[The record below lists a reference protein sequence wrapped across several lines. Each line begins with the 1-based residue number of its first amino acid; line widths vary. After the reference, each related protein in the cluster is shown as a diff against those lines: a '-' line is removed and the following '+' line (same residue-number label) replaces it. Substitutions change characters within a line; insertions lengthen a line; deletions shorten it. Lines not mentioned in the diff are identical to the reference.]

1 MDTYCCSWLNAMRDP
16 WLLRSFFLLAAAAM
30 GVMAATACVGMEKP
44 TPMVMKTPT
53 PDPTNTVN
61 TEIGSPTYLAGLDL
75 FNRNCAQC
83 HGEKATGSDAGP
95 PLIHE
100 VYQPYHHP
108 DFSFHAAV
116 NKGVPA
122 HHWFYGD
129 MPPIPGLSHED
140 VEKIICY
147 VRQLQD
153 DSGMPAGNAC

>member
-1 MDTYCCSWLNAMRDP
+1 MDTYCRNWLNTMRDP
-16 WLLRSFFLLAAAAM
+16 WLLRSFFLLAVAM
-30 GVMAATACVGMEKP
+30 GVMAATACVGMEEP

-61 TEIGSPTYLAGLDL
+61 TETGSPTYLAGLDL
-75 FNRNCAQC
+75 FNMNCAQC
-83 HGEKATGSDAGP
+83 HGEKATGSEVGP

-100 VYQPYHHP
+100 VYQSYHHP
-108 DFSFHAAV
+108 NFSFHAAV

-129 MPPIPGLSHED
+129 MPPIPGLSNED

-147 VRQLQD
+147 VRKLQD
-153 DSGMPAGNAC
+153 DSGMPAGDAC